1 MGKRTVILMVG
12 LVLLLGCAGSA
23 KKMNNLQVGMT
34 RADVIEALGPPD
46 STSANLYVEY
56 LKYGACAEGLFSTPY
71 YVRLQDGIVTAYGRY
86 GDFGLGY

>member
-1 MGKRTVILMVG
+1 MVKRTVVLIVG

-34 RADVIEALGPPD
+34 RADVIDALGPPD

-56 LKYGACAEGLFSTPY
+56 LKYGSCPAGLFSSQY
-71 YVRLQDGIVTAYGRY
+71 YVKLQDGIVTAYGRY

>member
-1 MGKRTVILMVG
+1 MGKRTVILIIG
-12 LVLLLGCAGSA
+12 LVLLWGCAGSA

-56 LKYGACAEGLFSTPY
+56 LKYGFCSEGLISAPY
-71 YVRLQDGIVTAYGRY
+71 YVKLQDGIVTAYGRY